1 MPPSIAN
8 NALKKGNS
16 MISRYFAATAL
27 ASTMLTAM
35 PVLAQTA
42 TSDTPVQTTDGTVD
56 ANAATDP
63 TVAPATTRNAD
74 EIVVTGSRLAR
85 PNLDSP
91 APVTSV
97 TADLLTSSGNLS
109 IGDALNQLP
118 ALRSTYSQANSTR
131 FIGTAGLN
139 LLDLR
144 GLGTQRTLVLVNGR
158 RHVTSQPGGFVVDV
172 NTIPTDL
179 LERVDVQTGGSSAV
193 YGSDAMAG
201 VVNFVLKRNFDGVRL
216 TGQGGVSSRGTRGSY
231 FGALTAGKNFADGRG
246 NISAAAE
253 YSFSDVVYYTDR
265 DDLTGAYSGR
275 NQFNATQNV
284 GPNLNPNA
292 GAIRTTPESSLGD
305 GIPDTSFLRGV
316 RNNSISEGGLFTA
329 SCPTVAAT
337 GESAAAFAARRT
349 VACSSLANIG
359 SSNTLSQYGR
369 TFVFNPDG
377 TLTANNCITDL
388 RPFGSG
394 NCVGGRG
401 SSLRL
406 SGMLQPKLERF
417 SGNILAHY
425 DFSDAFKPFVE
436 AKYVRIDA
444 LQEGQ
449 PTFANNTFS
458 INNPFLTDQARATL
472 TSALAPGATSFTAQ
486 RFNVDFGGRGEVH
499 RRETY
504 RIVAGVEGDFG
515 QGWHYEVS
523 GNYGRLDTFYRTN
536 GNYITQRYANS
547 INAVRNASGQIV
559 CGINADASTTND
571 DPACVPVNLFG
582 SGQISQAA
590 LNYFSINSTRE
601 QKAEQIDL
609 VGFVNGKLFTL
620 PGGDVTFSLGGEY
633 RRESAFSKYDDLT
646 ASGATFLNSIPT
658 FDPPAYEIKEA
669 FGEISIPLLSDRP
682 FFHELTLSGAARVSD
697 YNIGNAGTPWTYNL
711 NAVWAPIRDITFR
724 GSYARS
730 VRAPSLSELFTTNN
744 QTFAQPTDPC
754 SQNNINNNPNRV
766 KNCAAAGVP
775 TTQTFNGT
783 TEPFTNN
790 AASSISG
797 FNRGNPLLNA
807 EKSRSFTVGTIIQPQ
822 ALRGFSLTVD
832 YYNITIKDAIFSLA
846 AQTIINQCYDNPSGI
861 NNQFCAVVFRNPNG
875 TFAGQ
880 QNVLHGGATVSFPIT
895 GPSFFSQGF
904 NYAKLQ
910 TSGVDLD
917 ATYRTRISDTGTLSL
932 RLLASYVAQNNG
944 FTDIG
949 DPTFRDRYKGELGF
963 SAWRGQFVGNLDF
976 KTFDLQYRVRYEGK
990 STIAAEYETQ
1000 NSFDGR
1006 PARNPDAFPTVFYP
1020 EAFYHSIQVG
1030 FNATERF
1037 RFYVG
1042 VDNVTDVKPP
1052 FDLLGVAS
1060 GDPYDNIG
1068 RFFYSGIKA
1077 NF

>member
-1 MPPSIAN
+1 MNMRTLLTAS
-8 NALKKGNS
+8 
-16 MISRYFAATAL
+16 AL
-27 ASTMLTAM
+27 AGTLAFYPSVVA
-35 PVLAQTA
+35 AQTA
-42 TSDTPVQTTDGTVD
+42 TTDTPVQTTPGTD
-56 ANAATDP
+56 EQANAATNP
-63 TVAPATTRNAD
+63 VAEAPAPRD
-74 EIVVTGSRLAR
+74 GDIVVTGSRLAR

-97 TADLLTSSGNLS
+97 TSELLTSTGNLS

-118 ALRSTYSQANSTR
+118 ALRTSYSQANSTR

-144 GLGTQRTLVLVNGR
+144 GLGISRTLVLVNGR
-158 RHVTSQPGGFVVDV
+158 RHVTSQPGSFVVDT

-201 VVNFVLKRNFDGVRL
+201 VVNFVLKRNFEGLRL
-216 TGQGGVSSRGTRGSY
+216 TGQSGISSHGTRGSY
-231 FGALTAGKNFADGRG
+231 FGALTAGKNFAEGRG

-265 DDLTGAYSGR
+265 DDITGAYSGR
-275 NQFNATQNV
+275 SQFNATQNV

-292 GAIRTTPESSLGD
+292 GPLRSTPESSLGD
-305 GIPDTSFLRGV
+305 GIPDTSFLLNV
-316 RNNSISEGGLFTA
+316 RNNTISEGGLFTA

-337 GESAAAFAARRT
+337 VESAAAFAARRT
-349 VACSSLANIG
+349 VACSGLANVG

-377 TLTANNCITDL
+377 SLTANNCVTDL

-394 NCVGGRG
+394 NCVGGQG
-401 SSLRL
+401 STLRL
-406 SGMLQPKLERF
+406 TGMLQPKLERF
-417 SGNILAHY
+417 SGNILAHF
-425 DFSDAFKPFVE
+425 DVSDAFKPFVE
-436 AKYVRIDA
+436 AKYVRINA

-458 INNPFLTDQARATL
+458 INNPFLTSQARATL
-472 TSALAPGATSFTAQ
+472 VSALAPNATTFTAQ
-486 RFNVDFGGRGEVH
+486 RFNVDFGGRGEEH
-499 RRETY
+499 RRETF
-504 RIVAGVEGDFG
+504 RIVGGVEGDFW

-523 GNYGRLDTFYRTN
+523 ANYGRLDTFYKTN
-536 GNYITQRYANS
+536 GNYITAKYANS
-547 INAVRNASGQIV
+547 LNAVRNSAGQIV

-571 DPACVPVNLFG
+571 DPSCVPVNLFG
-582 SGQISQAA
+582 QGQVSQAA
-590 LNYFSINSTRE
+590 LNYFSVNSTRK
-601 QKAEQIDL
+601 QKAEEFDL
-609 VGFVNGKLFTL
+609 VGFVNGKLFKL
-620 PGGDVTFSLGGEY
+620 PGGDVSFSIGGEY
-633 RRESAFSKYDDLT
+633 RRETAYSKYDDLT

-658 FDPPAYEIKEA
+658 FAPPAYDIKEA
-669 FGEISIPLLSDRP
+669 FGELSIPLLADRP
-682 FFHELTLSGAARVSD
+682 FFHELTLSGAARVSH

-711 NAVWAPIRDITFR
+711 NAVWAPVRDITFR

-730 VRAPSLSELFTTNN
+730 VRAPNLSELYTSNN

-797 FNRGNPLLNA
+797 FNRGNPDLNA
-807 EKSRSFTVGTIIQPQ
+807 EKSSSFTAGVVLQPQ

-861 NNQFCAVVFRNPNG
+861 NNPFCAVVFRNPNG

-880 QNVLHGGATVSFPIT
+880 QNIIHGGATVSFPIT
-895 GPSFFSQGF
+895 GPSFYSQGF
-904 NYAKLQ
+904 NYAKLE
-910 TSGVDLD
+910 TSGIDLD
-917 ATYRTRISDTGTLSL
+917 ASYRTKIGEDATLSL
-932 RLLASYVAQNNG
+932 RLLVSYVAQNNAYS
-944 FTDIG
+944 DIT
-949 DPTFRDRYKGELGF
+949 DPTYRDRQKGELGY
-963 SAWRGQFVGNLDF
+963 ATWRGQFVSNLNF

-990 STIAAEYETQ
+990 STIGEWETQ
-1000 NSFDGR
+1000 NSYDGR
-1006 PARNPDAFPTVFYP
+1006 PARNPDAFPVVYYP

-1052 FDLLGVAS
+1052 YDLLGVAS

-1068 RFFYSGIKA
+1068 RFFYAGVKA

>member
-1 MPPSIAN
+1 MN
-8 NALKKGNS
+8 MRVLL
-16 MISRYFAATAL
+16 AASAL
-27 ASTMLTAM
+27 ATSLALY
-35 PVLAQTA
+35 PAVALAQTG
-42 TSDTPVQTTDGTVD
+42 TSDAPVQTGDEASGK

-63 TVAPATTRNAD
+63 ASSTTQSQAGE
-74 EIVVTGSRLAR
+74 EIVITGSRLNTR
-85 PNLDSP
+85 PGIDSP
-91 APVTSV
+91 SPITSV
-97 TADLLTSSGNLS
+97 TADLLTSTGNLS
-109 IGDALNQLP
+109 LGDSLNQLP

-144 GLGTQRTLVLVNGR
+144 GLGTSRTLVLVNGR
-158 RHVTSQPGGFVVDV
+158 RHVTSQPGSFVVDT

-201 VVNFVLKRNFDGVRL
+201 VVNFVLKRNFDGIRA
-216 TGQGGVSSRGTRGSY
+216 TGQGGISSHGTRGSY
-231 FGALTAGKNFADGRG
+231 FGALTAGKNFAEGRG
-246 NISAAAE
+246 NIAAAAE
-253 YSFSDVVYYTDR
+253 YSFSDVVYFTDR

-275 NQFNATQNV
+275 SQFNAVQNV

-292 GAIRTTPESSLGD
+292 GPIRTTPESSLGD
-305 GIPDTSFLRGV
+305 GIPDTAFLRNV

-329 SCPTVAAT
+329 ACPIAAAT
-337 GESAAAFAARRT
+337 GESAAAFAARRG
-349 VACSSLANIG
+349 VACSGLANVG
-359 SSNTLSQYGR
+359 SSNPLSQYGR
-369 TFVFNPDG
+369 TFVFNPNG
-377 TLTANNCITDL
+377 SLTANNCITDL
-388 RPFGSG
+388 RPFGSA
-394 NCVGGRG
+394 NCVGGQG
-401 SSLRL
+401 STLRL
-406 SGMLQPKLERF
+406 NGMLQPKLERF

-425 DFSDAFKPFVE
+425 DVSDAFRPFVE
-436 AKYVRIDA
+436 AKYVRVDA

-458 INNPFLTDQARATL
+458 VNNPFLTDQARATL
-472 TSALAPGATSFTAQ
+472 VSALAPGATSFTAQ

-504 RIVAGVEGDFG
+504 RIVAGVEGDFAKD
-515 QGWHYEVS
+515 WHYEVS
-523 GNYGRLDTFYRTN
+523 ANYGRLDTFYKTN

-547 INAVRNASGQIV
+547 INAVRNTAGQIV

-571 DPACVPVNLFG
+571 DASCVPVNLFG
-582 SGQISQAA
+582 AGQVSQAA
-590 LNYFSINSTRE
+590 LDYFSVNSTRK
-601 QKAEQIDL
+601 QKAEQFDAI
-609 VGFVNGKLFTL
+609 GYINGKLFSL

-633 RRESAFSKYDDLT
+633 RRETAFSKYDDLT

-658 FDPPAYEIKEA
+658 FAPPAYEIKEA
-669 FGEISIPLLSDRP
+669 FGELSLPLLRDRP
-682 FFHELTLSGAARVSD
+682 FFHELTVTAAARVSD
-697 YNIGNAGTPWTYNL
+697 YNIGKAGTPWTYNL
-711 NAVWAPIRDITFR
+711 NALWSPIPDIRFR
-724 GSYARS
+724 GGYARS
-730 VRAPSLSELFTTNN
+730 VRAPSLSELYSSSS

-797 FNRGNPLLNA
+797 VNRGNPDLNA
-807 EKSRSFTVGTIIQPQ
+807 EKSRSFTIGTVIQPQ

-832 YYNITIKDAIFSLA
+832 YYNITIKDVIFSLA
-846 AQTIINQCYDNPSGI
+846 AQTLINQCYDNPSGI
-861 NNQFCAVVFRNPNG
+861 DNPFCGAVFRNPNG

-880 QNVLHGGATVSFPIT
+880 QNVIHGGATVSFPIT

-904 NYAKLQ
+904 NYAKLE
-910 TSGVDLD
+910 TSGIDID
-917 ATYRTRISDTGTLSL
+917 ANYRTRISDTGTLSL
-932 RLLASYVAQNNG
+932 RLLASYIAQNNG
-944 FTDIG
+944 FTDVG
-949 DPTFRDRYKGELGF
+949 DPSFRDRYKSELGYA
-963 SAWRGQFVGNLDF
+963 AWRGQFVGNLDF
-976 KTFDLQYRVRYEGK
+976 QTFDLQYRVRYEGK
-990 STIAAEYETQ
+990 STIALEYETQ

-1006 PARNPDAFPTVFYP
+1006 PARNPDAYPQVYYP

-1052 FDLLGVAS
+1052 FDLLGTAA
-1060 GDPYDNIG
+1060 GDPYDNVG
-1068 RFFYSGIKA
+1068 RFFYSGFKA

>member
-1 MPPSIAN
+1 MTMRRLLTAS
-8 NALKKGNS
+8 ALVS
-16 MISRYFAATAL
+16 TLAFYPAVAAAQAATA
-27 ASTMLTAM
+27 
-35 PVLAQTA
+35 
-42 TSDTPVQTTDGTVD
+42 DTPVQTAVGAGDQ
-56 ANAATDP
+56 ANAATNP
-63 TVAPATTRNAD
+63 TTEQAPAQSDA

-97 TADLLTSSGNLS
+97 TSELLTSTGNLS

-118 ALRSTYSQANSTR
+118 ALRTSYSQANSTR

-144 GLGTQRTLVLVNGR
+144 GLGTSRTLVLVNGR
-158 RHVTSQPGGFVVDV
+158 RHVTAQPGSFVVDT

-201 VVNFVLKRNFDGVRL
+201 VVNFVLKRNFEGLRA
-216 TGQGGVSSRGTRGSY
+216 TGQGGISSHGTRGSY

-246 NISAAAE
+246 NIAAAAE

-265 DDLTGAYSGR
+265 DDITGAYSGR
-275 NQFNATQNV
+275 SQFNATQNV

-292 GAIRTTPESSLGD
+292 GPIRTSPESALGD
-305 GIPDTSFLRGV
+305 GIPDTSFLRNV
-316 RNNSISEGGLFTA
+316 RNNTISEGGLFTA

-337 GESAAAFAARRT
+337 GESAAAFAGRRG
-349 VACSSLANIG
+349 VACSGLANIG

-377 TLTANNCITDL
+377 SLTANNCTTDL

-394 NCVGGRG
+394 NCVGGQG
-401 SSLRL
+401 STLRL
-406 SGMLQPKLERF
+406 NGMLQPKLERF
-417 SGNILAHY
+417 SGNILAHF
-425 DFSDAFKPFVE
+425 DVSDAFKPFVE
-436 AKYVRIDA
+436 AKYVRINA

-458 INNPFLTDQARATL
+458 INNPYLTSQARATL
-472 TSALAPGATSFTAQ
+472 VSALAPGATSFTAQ

-499 RRETY
+499 RRETF
-504 RIVAGVEGDFG
+504 RIVGGVEGDFG
-515 QGWHYEVS
+515 EDWHYEVS
-523 GNYGRLDTFYRTN
+523 ANYGRLDTFYKTN
-536 GNYITQRYANS
+536 GNYVTAKYNNS
-547 INAVRNASGQIV
+547 INAVRNAAGQIV
-559 CGINADASTTND
+559 CGINADASATND
-571 DPACVPVNLFG
+571 DPSCVPVNLFG
-582 SGQISQAA
+582 QGQVSQEA
-590 LNYFSINSTRE
+590 LNYFSITSTRK
-601 QKAEQIDL
+601 QKAEQLDL
-609 VGFVNGKLFTL
+609 VGYVNGKLFRL

-633 RRESAFSKYDDLT
+633 RRETAFSKYDDLT

-658 FDPPAYEIKEA
+658 FAPPAYDIKEA
-669 FGEISIPLLSDRP
+669 FGELSIPLLANRP
-682 FFHELTLSGAARVSD
+682 FFHELTFSGAARVSD
-697 YNIGNAGTPWTYNL
+697 YNLGNAGKPWTYNL
-711 NAVWAPIRDITFR
+711 NAVWAPVRDITFR

-730 VRAPSLSELFTTNN
+730 VRAPNLSELYTANN
-744 QTFAQPTDPC
+744 QTFAQPADPC

-766 KNCAAAGVP
+766 RNCAAAGVP

-790 AASSISG
+790 ASSSIYG
-797 FNRGNPLLNA
+797 FNRGNPDLNA
-807 EKSRSFTVGTIIQPQ
+807 EKSRSFTVGTILQPQ

-832 YYNITIKDAIFSLA
+832 YYNVTIKDAINSLLP
-846 AQTIINQCYDNPSGI
+846 QTIINQCYDNPSGI
-861 NNQFCAVVFRNPNG
+861 DNQFCAVVFRNPNG

-880 QNVLHGGATVSFPIT
+880 QNVLHGGATVSFPTT

-904 NYAKLQ
+904 NYAKLE
-910 TSGVDLD
+910 TSGIDID
-917 ATYRTRISDTGTLSL
+917 ASYRTRISDTGTLSL
-932 RLLASYVAQNNG
+932 RLLAAYVAQNNG
-944 FTDIG
+944 YTDIG
-949 DPTFRDRYKGELGF
+949 DPTYRDRYKGELGY

-976 KTFDLQYRVRYEGK
+976 KTFDIQYRVRYEGK
-990 STIAAEYETQ
+990 SVISEWETQ
-1000 NSFDGR
+1000 HAFDGR
-1006 PARNPDAFPTVFYP
+1006 PARNPDAYPVVFYP
-1020 EAFYHSIQVG
+1020 EAFYHSVQFGI
-1030 FNATERF
+1030 NATERF

-1042 VDNVTDVKPP
+1042 VDNLTDKKPP
-1052 FDLLGVAS
+1052 YDLLGVIS

-1068 RFFYSGIKA
+1068 RFFYSGFKA